1 MFLIVLVNNSS
12 ICLNFNE
19 TSFNDWIKLLVSFDN
34 TSIKK

>member
-1 MFLIVLVNNSS
+1 MFLIVLVNSSS

-19 TSFNDWIKLLVSFDN
+19 TSFNAWIKLLVSFDN